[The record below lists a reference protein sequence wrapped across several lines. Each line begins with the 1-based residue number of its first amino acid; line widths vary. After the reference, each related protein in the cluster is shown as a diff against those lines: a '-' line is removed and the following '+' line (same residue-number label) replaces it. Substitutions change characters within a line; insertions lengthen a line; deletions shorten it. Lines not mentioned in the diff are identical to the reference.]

1 MKRALPATSRRAPHP
16 WLHVFASIR
25 VGEVLVLQGTPLM
38 GALLATGQAHV
49 HLFSALWWTHMLL
62 LVLGNLCLV
71 AHAFVLNDWAEIN
84 ADLKDP
90 LRSQRTFASKG
101 IQRTAVGRLAL
112 VLLAASLLSLGT
124 LGMQSLTLAALIAC
138 ASVLYSMPPFHMK
151 GRPLAGT
158 AVHLVSGALHFLL
171 GHAALARVGVDA
183 IAVSLFFGLV
193 FAAGHLNHEV
203 RGHAGDSLNGIRT
216 NAVAVGRKPCF
227 LAAFVLFSLGYVL
240 LVALVWSALLP
251 PALLIAMLLYP
262 VHCVFTWRALRDD
275 LSHASLIRLQK
286 CYRALY
292 TIVGLVIGLAVLLQR
307 N

>member
-1 MKRALPATSRRAPHP
+1 MKHALPTTARRTPHP

-38 GALLATGQAHV
+38 GALLAAGQMHAT
-49 HLFSALWWTHMLL
+49 LFSALWWTHMLL

-101 IQRTAVGRLAL
+101 IRRTAVGRLAI
-112 VLLAASLLSLGT
+112 VLLAASLLILGT
-124 LGMQSLTLAALIAC
+124 LGEQSLTLASLIAC
-138 ASVLYSMPPFHMK
+138 ASVLYSMPPIHMK

-171 GHAALARVGVDA
+171 GYAALASVGIEA
-183 IAVSLFFGLV
+183 IAISVFFGLV

-203 RGHAGDSLNGIRT
+203 RGHVGDRLNGIRT
-216 NAVAVGRKPCF
+216 NAVAFGRKPCF
-227 LAAFVLFSLGYVL
+227 VAAFVLFSLGYAL
-240 LVALVWSALLP
+240 LIALVWSALLP
-251 PALLIAMLLYP
+251 PALLITMLLYP
-262 VHCVFTWRALRDD
+262 VHCVFTWHALRDD
-275 LSHASLIRLQK
+275 LSHTSLIRLQQ

-292 TIVGLVIGLAVLLQR
+292 AIVGLVIGLAVLLQR